1 MVNPCAMT
9 FNVYFPAGRLLN
21 SYKPWALVC
30 VVRGEPAGGVTTTF
44 AFVMAAPEGSV
55 TWPRRTTDLSLSCA
69 LKALVNNQAKQKMT
83 TTGQHFLRLQHF
95 IRSFHSADRIGQH
108 TRTVAQLKL

>member
-30 VVRGEPAGGVTTTF
+30 VVRGEPVGGVTTTF

-55 TWPRRTTDLSLSCA
+55 TWPRRTPAPVLANATPGKSNAEKTITTRQRLSIFIPKSIHHILA
-69 LKALVNNQAKQKMT
+69 ARKQ
-83 TTGQHFLRLQHF
+83 
-95 IRSFHSADRIGQH
+95 
-108 TRTVAQLKL
+108 